1 MKYKRTFALLVIGLG
16 IALQMPGQDPYELMF
31 LKKEYQEIIAR
42 SSPPGVAEDYYWQAR
57 ALGQT
62 VSAEQGIKCLQEG
75 LAAYPEDVNLEML
88 LADFLYNTGD
98 YAGAKPLLV
107 KYSAQHASFMQL
119 VRVLEFQSKRSEAI
133 CLLNERMQTDSTN
146 IEYIA
151 RLADN
156 YYQADSLE
164 KALSLYAQLTR
175 LNPRDQVAL
184 ARQAN
189 ILLQLQ
195 QFEAA
200 IAVCD
205 TALAVDSTNM
215 TIQRIKGI
223 ASFRDSD
230 FKTAALIF
238 RQLLAEGDT
247 TKATLKH
254 LGISEIKIY
263 DYLAARKHLLLAF
276 GLDPM
281 DYEISFFLGR
291 AFLNSTMPDSGL
303 YYLERADSL
312 LQPDPEVLAA
322 IYTEKVSIY
331 GTLNAYDKALQNYEK
346 AYALSPKPEYLF
358 YMASL
363 YRYRLEDKARALTYY
378 TRFLEQLPPPDEK
391 EKQTLKNQ
399 GAISMKKVAQES
411 IAELREEL
419 FFEGNLEEQKQ

>member
-1 MKYKRTFALLVIGLG
+1 MKHKRTFALLLIGLG

-62 VSAEQGIKCLQEG
+62 GGLEQGIKCLQEG
-75 LAAYPEDVNLEML
+75 LAAYPEAENLEML

-107 KYSAQHASFMQL
+107 KYSALHDSFMQL
-119 VRVLEFQSKRSEAI
+119 VRVLEFQSKRTEVI
-133 CLLNERMQTDSTN
+133 CLLNERMQTDPTN

-156 YYQADSLE
+156 YYQADSLG
-164 KALSLYAQLTR
+164 KALSLYEQLTR
-175 LNPRDQVAL
+175 LNPRDQAAL
-184 ARQAN
+184 TRQAN

-205 TALAVDSTNM
+205 RALAVDSTNM

-230 FKTAALIF
+230 FRTAARIF
-238 RQLLAEGDT
+238 LALLVDGDT

-254 LGISEIKIY
+254 LGISEIKNFNY
-263 DYLAARKHLLLAF
+263 HDAREHLLIAF
-276 GLDPM
+276 RLDSL
-281 DYEISFFLGR
+281 DHEISFFLGR

-331 GTLNAYDKALQNYEK
+331 GTLDQYEKAIECYEK

-358 YMASL
+358 FMASL
-363 YRYRLEDKARALTYY
+363 YRFRLEDKAKALTYY
-378 TRFLEQLPPPDEK
+378 SRFLGALPPAMEDV
-391 EKQTLKNQ
+391 KQTLKNQ
-399 GAISMKKVAQES
+399 GTISMKKVAEES
-411 IAELREEL
+411 ITALREEL
-419 FFEGNLEEQKQ
+419 FFEGALKE